1 MNLTQQARIACDV
14 SQREFARLLG
24 TRQCV
29 VSRWEAGSVIPSASV
44 RVLLRLIVEHPESV
58 PEWLAERAAD
68 VATTWCDRDR
78 PDRQDD

>member
-1 MNLTQQARIACDV
+1 MNLPQRARIACDA
-14 SQREFARLLG
+14 SQRGFARLLG
-24 TRQCV
+24 TTQGV
-29 VSRWEAGSVIPSASV
+29 VSRWEAGEATPSAPV
-44 RVLLRLIVEHPESV
+44 RVLMHLIIEHPESV